1 MSFRPI
7 TIDGFNAPTAAF
19 APGAAPMLQWI
30 DIADLVV
37 DERYQRP
44 IYGAGTRNVRA
55 IAGEFR
61 WSKFAPLIVAPV
73 AGGKFAIIDG
83 QHRATAAALHGIDS
97 LPAQVIIADEGEQ
110 AAAFSA
116 INGKVTRI
124 HKLAVQHAALMAG
137 DPAARAIKEACDA
150 AGVTILRYPVAA
162 PSLKPGETLALGTI
176 TECLKVYGREVVITA
191 LYCVTETENNKPGVL
206 SATNI
211 KALCATLAGNE
222 RWREAGERLLTAFD
236 TINIEH
242 ELGEA
247 KVTRRA
253 KGVAVWEVLADRL
266 REILPAKM
274 SGAEE

>member
-7 TIDGFNAPTAAF
+7 TIEGFNAPTAELN
-19 APGAAPMLQWI
+19 PGAAPMLQWI
-30 DIADLVV
+30 AVGDLVV

-44 IYGAGTRNVRA
+44 IYGAGTRNVKA

-83 QHRATAAALHGIDS
+83 QHRATAAALHGIHS

-124 HKLAVQHAALMAG
+124 HKLAVQHAALLAG
-137 DPAARAIKEACDA
+137 DKAALAIKAACDA
-150 AGVTILRYPVAA
+150 AGVKILRYPVALTG
-162 PSLKPGETLALGTI
+162 LKPGETLALGTI
-176 TECLKVYGREVVITA
+176 TECLKLYGREVVITA

-211 KALCATLAGNE
+211 KALCATLNGNA
-222 RWREAGERLLTAFD
+222 RWREGGEQLLTAFD
-236 TINIEH
+236 TIDIEH

-253 KGVAVWEVLADRL
+253 KGTAVWEVLADRL
-266 REILPAKM
+266 GQILPGKM
-274 SGAEE
+274 AGGEE